1 MNSENKTIHGMLY
14 GSWAIRPNLWVLSNG
29 WQNFQYLI
37 VGETSAALID
47 TGYGEGN
54 IRRVVEEITSLPVIP
69 INSHGHFDHTGG
81 NGCWPTVWMGAASQ
95 KDCKSGFSPIHD
107 AWSAQK
113 PFPNYETRV
122 LEDGNRIDLGGE
134 VLEVIAIPAH
144 HDGSIALLAQKNRI
158 LFTGDEYE
166 SGQVLILKKRSD
178 PEFLPTI
185 ARHKANAERLLSYRD
200 QYDSLFP
207 AHNGYLL
214 DPDRYLEDFIAL
226 DAEILMGTAS
236 ERPDT
241 AGFNYP
247 ADAVASGSGFGMFGK
262 QKRVFH
268 GVASIV
274 YIDG

>member
-1 MNSENKTIHGMLY
+1 MSSENKTIHGMLY
-14 GSWAIRPNLWVLSNG
+14 GCWTLRPNLWVLSNG

-37 VGETSAALID
+37 VGEKNAALID

-54 IRRVVEEITSLPVIP
+54 IRSVVETITSLPVIP
-69 INSHGHFDHTGG
+69 INTHGHFDHTGG
-81 NGCWPTVWMGAASQ
+81 NGWWPTVWMGAASQ
-95 KDCKSGFSPIHD
+95 KDCKKGFIPIHET
-107 AWSAQK
+107 WSAAK

-122 LEDGNRIDLGGE
+122 LNDGDRIDLGGE
-134 VLEVIAIPAH
+134 VLEVIATPAH
-144 HDGSIALLAQKNRI
+144 HDGSIALLARKNRI

-166 SGQVLILKKRSD
+166 SGQVLILKKHSD
-178 PEFLPTI
+178 PDFVNTVE
-185 ARHKANAERLLSYRD
+185 RHKANAERLLTFRD

-214 DPDRYLEDFIAL
+214 DPDRYLQDFISL
-226 DAEILMGTAS
+226 DAEILAGTAS

-247 ADAVASGSGFGMFGK
+247 ADAVASGSGFGAYGK
-262 QKRVFH
+262 QKRVYH
-268 GVASIV
+268 GAASIV